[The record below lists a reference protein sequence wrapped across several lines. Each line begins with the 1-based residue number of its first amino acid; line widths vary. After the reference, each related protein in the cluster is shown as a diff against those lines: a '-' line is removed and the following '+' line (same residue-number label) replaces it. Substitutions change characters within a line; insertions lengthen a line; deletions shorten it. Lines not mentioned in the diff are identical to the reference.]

1 MAHGIEHFSV
11 VAFERQPNKW
21 RARIRRADGKPV
33 VIQGLKKLEEFVTG
47 IDCETA
53 QAALM
58 MAIAAIDA
66 GTFKR
71 SRDQVSVGQEQGR
84 SRHRRLT
91 STE

>member
-1 MAHGIEHFSV
+1 MEYEHFSV
-11 VAFERQPNKW
+11 MAFERQPNKW
-21 RARIRRADGKPV
+21 RARIRRSDGMPV
-33 VIQGLKKLEEFVTG
+33 AIRGLKKLGEFVTG
-47 IDCETA
+47 IDCDTA

-71 SRDQVSVGQEQGR
+71 SRDQVSDGREQGR
-84 SRHRRLT
+84 LRHRRLT